1 MIAHGD
7 PEQLAL
13 SLEARPEESLPGRL
27 YRVGLRSEVKVTL
40 TRNRQVLVSLT
51 PTAGLRL
58 HAGYAWAPDDVLRA
72 IVTFI
77 SPGVLRVRRMEARR
91 LFLRF
96 PVELHAPS
104 REASSRRAMSDE
116 HLPHIAR
123 LERLHQILN
132 DRHFAG
138 VLRPISIRISDGM
151 RRRLGEYALPSS
163 GRSAEIVLSHRHI
176 RRDGW
181 QAATQTL
188 LHEMVHQ
195 WQYESGRPVD
205 HGSDFRARA
214 REVGIPAAA
223 TVPAAYLHSLAGEHA
238 GEELDLTFATDS

>member
-7 PEQLAL
+7 PDQLAL

-27 YRVGLRSEVKVTL
+27 HRVGLGSDIKVTL
-40 TRNRQVLVSLT
+40 TRNRQVLVSLS
-51 PTAGLRL
+51 PSAGLRL
-58 HAGYAWAPDDVLRA
+58 HAGYAWAPDEVLRA
-72 IVTFI
+72 IVTFV
-77 SPGVLRVRRMEARR
+77 SPGIPRVRRVEARR
-91 LFLRF
+91 IFLRF

-104 REASSRRAMSDE
+104 RDAPSRRAVPEE
-116 HLPHIAR
+116 HLPHMAR

-138 VLRPISIRISDGM
+138 VLRPVPIRLSDGM
-151 RRRLGEYALPSS
+151 RRRLGEYAAPSP
-163 GRSAEIVLSHRHI
+163 GRPAEIVLSHRHI

-195 WQYESGRPVD
+195 WQYESGQPVD
-205 HGSDFRARA
+205 HGPAFRARA

-223 TVPAAYLHSLAGEHA
+223 SVPAAYLHSLAGEDA
-238 GEELDLTFATDS
+238 GEELDLIFATDS

>member
-1 MIAHGD
+1 MIAHGE

-27 YRVGLRSEVKVTL
+27 HRLGLKPDIKVTL

-58 HAGYAWAPDDVLRA
+58 HAGYAWAPDEVLRA
-72 IVTFI
+72 IVLFI
-77 SPGVLRVRRMEARR
+77 SPGIPRARRVEARR
-91 LFLRF
+91 IFLRF

-104 REASSRRAMSDE
+104 REANSRRVVSEE

-132 DRHFAG
+132 DRHFEG

-163 GRSAEIVLSHRHI
+163 GRSAEIVMSHRHI

-181 QAATQTL
+181 QAAAQTL

-205 HGSDFRARA
+205 HGPDFRVRA
-214 REVGIPAAA
+214 RQVGIPAAA
-223 TVPAAYLHSLAGEHA
+223 TVPAAYLHSLAGENA
-238 GEELDLTFATDS
+238 GEELDLIFATES